1 MMKSLIS
8 EPIQNAIAEKRMAF
22 HNVTWQTY
30 QELTRLLGDRP
41 VRISFDGDT
50 LEMVMPLEFHEFA
63 ARLIERFL
71 IVLTLELEMPFKT
84 MGSTTLNREDLA
96 RGAEPDNAY
105 YIQNQP
111 LVKGRN
117 IDLSSDPPPDLVVEV
132 DITHTD
138 LKKLELYAA
147 LGVPE
152 FWRYDGRAWRIYG
165 LAGDCYQELE
175 CSPTFPKVP
184 KSWLYEFLLIAREDE
199 ITATKE
205 LQKKARTLGEK
216 P

>member
-1 MMKSLIS
+1 MMQSLNS
-8 EPIQNAIAEKRMAF
+8 KPIQKAIAEKRMAF

-30 QELTRLLGDRP
+30 QELTRLLGDRS
-41 VRISFDGDT
+41 VQVSFDGDT
-50 LEMVMPLEFHEFA
+50 LEMVIPLEFHEFVSA
-63 ARLIERFL
+63 MFETLVRIL
-71 IVLTLELEMPFKT
+71 VLELGLNIKT
-84 MGSTTLNREDLA
+84 MRSTTLNREDLP

-117 IDLSSDPPPDLVVEV
+117 IDLSNDPPPDLVVEIG
-132 DITHTD
+132 ITHTD

-152 FWRYDGRAWRIYG
+152 IWRYDGQNWQIYG
-165 LAGDCYQELE
+165 LVGDRYQELE
-175 CSPTFPKVP
+175 YSPTFPRVP
-184 KSWLYEFLLIAREDE
+184 KVWLYEFLLSARDDE

-205 LQKKARTLGEK
+205 LQKKARSLGAK
-216 P
+216 L